1 MLTSVISVDSSI
13 MEAAMKTITIRVIPV
28 DDQPPTLVVGH
39 MSISCDEGG
48 FTQITTEH
56 ISAEDVD
63 TELEKLS

>member
-1 MLTSVISVDSSI
+1 

>member
-1 MLTSVISVDSSI
+1 
-13 MEAAMKTITIRVIPV
+13 MKTITIRVIPV
-28 DDQPPTLVVGH
+28 DDQLPTLVVGH
-39 MSISCDEGG
+39 TSINCDEGG

>member
-1 MLTSVISVDSSI
+1 
-13 MEAAMKTITIRVIPV
+13 MKTIKIRVLPV

-39 MSISCDEGG
+39 TSISCDEGG

-63 TELEKLS
+63 TKLEKLSWFKKS